1 MERDQ
6 ASFSTGRGVARGEDG
21 RGSLDGSGS
30 DGSGYRD
37 REPPP
42 SYTGKDPEA
51 TFQAFERSVKLWEF
65 ETDVPRTKRG
75 AKLVRSMQGLA
86 RLAVED
92 KPFDDIACES
102 GVANVMRRLREF
114 FYAPTIEVISLPRAR
129 SNMQSMAS
137 IALAKRGLRS
147 TLVVWRKLLLAC
159 PAKG

>member
-1 MERDQ
+1 MGDPGEGGEWVERDQ

-75 AKLVRSMQGLA
+75 QNW
-86 RLAVED
+86 
-92 KPFDDIACES
+92 S
-102 GVANVMRRLREF
+102 GPCRVWPGWQWRTS
-114 FYAPTIEVISLPRAR
+114 P
-129 SNMQSMAS
+129 
-137 IALAKRGLRS
+137 S
-147 TLVVWRKLLLAC
+147 TT
-159 PAKG
+159 

>member
-1 MERDQ
+1 MGDPGEGGEWVERDQ

-114 FYAPTIEVISLPRAR
+114 FMPQL
-129 SNMQSMAS
+129 
-137 IALAKRGLRS
+137 
-147 TLVVWRKLLLAC
+147 
-159 PAKG
+159 